1 MKKIILGFSI
11 LIFTF
16 LFSSCSEENI
26 ELPKKYYS
34 TWAVFSGSINIRSS
48 YIWYIESKETVQL
61 APKVWWRIVNINV
74 DEWDYVNAWDV
85 LATLDSSEAKLWYST
100 AQNIVSSLYDMKNST
115 LKMFDEQIL
124 AMESKVEQVRLWEQ
138 WLKDWLEDAITIT
151 NAQLETAKTWV
162 EAAKTNLDHTKQ
174 VLETK
179 ENHIYDNSKNAIVSA
194 IIIDTNIINFVDE
207 LLWISHEN
215 RDKNDSFEDYL
226 SAKNKAFL
234 NDAES
239 KFLEAKTF
247 YDDYKYFYDNEIE
260 WKNPDRETILKW
272 LNKWEQLA
280 ELLKELLNIVYNVV
294 DNSIDNYYFSVDTIN
309 NYKKTISDFWN
320 YIESS
325 LLTVSWEYILW
336 LKWSRQ
342 ALDDFEKS
350 SIMQIELL
358 EKEHNLAEKTYIQYQ
373 AMNDWQLREISTN
386 SKVASSWLDEIL
398 SWLEALKQQKNAKL
412 REIDISIK
420 DAELQKNT
428 AWVMID
434 SWVIKSPINGLIT
447 MKNAEVWQVVWW
459 WTPILLVS
467 NKENLELNILI
478 SEEQS
483 KNISLNTKVLLE
495 LEWFDKQLF
504 WLITNIASSKDIVT
518 KKVWV
523 EISLNNLWENIKIW
537 TFTKVIFDNSNEGIV
552 IPNSAIISKFMIPW
566 VYVLED
572 KKVKFKNIEILRQND
587 QFSEINSLNVWEI
600 LITEWKENIWDGE
613 ELK

>member
-1 MKKIILGFSI
+1 
-11 LIFTF
+11 
-16 LFSSCSEENI
+16 
-26 ELPKKYYS
+26 
-34 TWAVFSGSINIRSS
+34 
-48 YIWYIESKETVQL
+48 
-61 APKVWWRIVNINV
+61 
-74 DEWDYVNAWDV
+74 
-85 LATLDSSEAKLWYST
+85 
-100 AQNIVSSLYDMKNST
+100 
-115 LKMFDEQIL
+115 
-124 AMESKVEQVRLWEQ
+124 
-138 WLKDWLEDAITIT
+138 
-151 NAQLETAKTWV
+151 
-162 EAAKTNLDHTKQ
+162 
-174 VLETK
+174 
-179 ENHIYDNSKNAIVSA
+179 
-194 IIIDTNIINFVDE
+194 
-207 LLWISHEN
+207 
-215 RDKNDSFEDYL
+215 
-226 SAKNKAFL
+226 
-234 NDAES
+234 
-239 KFLEAKTF
+239 
-247 YDDYKYFYDNEIE
+247 
-260 WKNPDRETILKW
+260 
-272 LNKWEQLA
+272 
-280 ELLKELLNIVYNVV
+280 
-294 DNSIDNYYFSVDTIN
+294 
-309 NYKKTISDFWN
+309 
-320 YIESS
+320 
-325 LLTVSWEYILW
+325 
-336 LKWSRQ
+336 
-342 ALDDFEKS
+342 
-350 SIMQIELL
+350 MQIELL

-600 LITEWKENIWDGE
+600 LITEW
-613 ELK
+613 

>member
-61 APKVWWRIVNINV
+61 SPKVWWRIVNIHV